1 MPLGRE
7 PLYALGT
14 LLALAGSGDAV
25 VHARDVPYVPTPP
38 AVVEEMLRLAEV
50 GPEDVLYDLGSGD
63 GRIVIT
69 AARKYGARGV
79 GVDIDPE
86 RIAESEANA
95 RAARVTDRVRFI
107 EGDLFEVDLRPA
119 TAVTLYLTSSVNLQ
133 LRPKL
138 LEELRAG
145 TPVVSHD
152 FGMQDWEPEAVVT
165 VGRSTIY
172 LWHVPARVAG
182 VWRYTVTTP
191 RGPERHRL
199 RITQHLGTVEGRVT
213 IGGVSYPVTGRVEG
227 ERLSYE
233 VKRPL
238 AGKTVTQR
246 FEGTATGN
254 HIVGAT
260 VSDEGESANQEWLAR
275 RGE

>member
-1 MPLGRE
+1 MPSGRQL
-7 PLYALGT
+7 LYALGT
-14 LLALAGSGDAV
+14 LLALAGSGTGLA
-25 VHARDVPYVPTPP
+25 HARDVPYVPTPEP
-38 AVVEEMLRLAEV
+38 VVREMLRLAEI
-50 GPEDVLYDLGSGD
+50 GPDDLLYDLGSGD

-69 AARKYGARGV
+69 AAQNYGTRGV

-86 RIAESEANA
+86 RIAESRVNA
-95 RAARVTDRVRFI
+95 RAAKVTDKVRFI

-119 TAVTLYLTSSVNLQ
+119 TAVTLYLTSSVNLR

-152 FGMQDWEPEAVVT
+152 FGMQEWQPDAVVT
-165 VGRSTIY
+165 VGGSTVY

-182 VWRYTVTTP
+182 AWHYSVTTSQG
-191 RGPERHRL
+191 RERHLL
-199 RITQHLGTVEGRVT
+199 RITQHLDAIEGQVT
-213 IGGVSYPVTGRVEG
+213 IGDRSFPVTGRVEG

-238 AGKTVTQR
+238 DGTTVIQR
-246 FEGTATGN
+246 FEGKVTGN
-254 HIVGAT
+254 RIVGAT
-260 VSDEGESANQEWLAR
+260 AVDDGKRGQQDWLAQ